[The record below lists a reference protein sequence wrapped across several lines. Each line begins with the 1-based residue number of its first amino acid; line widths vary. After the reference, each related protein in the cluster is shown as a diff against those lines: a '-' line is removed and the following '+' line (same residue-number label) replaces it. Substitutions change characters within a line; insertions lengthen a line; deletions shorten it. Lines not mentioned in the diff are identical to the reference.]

1 MHEEDL
7 AIVKGLVP
15 IAWADGVFAEKEQQS
30 LDALLEAFGATD
42 QEKAALREYAKQK
55 RSLEDINLQ
64 DLSSDDR
71 RMLLQHAVVLTWI
84 DGSQHADERAI
95 LDKLAVYLK
104 IPEAEAKAII
114 ENATHRVK
122 SHLNL
127 L

>member
-15 IAWADGVFAEKEQQS
+15 IAWADGVYADKEKETI
-30 LDALLEAFGATD
+30 DALLEAFGATD
-42 QEKAALREYAKQK
+42 QEKAMLRDYAGHK

-64 DLSSDDR
+64 DLSANDR
-71 RMLLQHAVVLTWI
+71 RMLLQHAVVLTWV
-84 DGSQHADERAI
+84 DGAQNTEERAV
-95 LDKLAVYLK
+95 LDQLATHLK
-104 IPEAEAKAII
+104 IPAAEATAII
-114 ENATHRVK
+114 DTATARVK